1 MSKYAGFNSVQ
12 LIKPKRSQFDLSHT
26 KRLTTRAGR
35 LTPVFMTECIP
46 GDSFRGTTEILLRLA
61 PLLSPIYDMLTLF
74 VHFFFVPNRIIYNEW
89 EEFITGGRLGV
100 GIDPGN
106 APLPPYMDIRQMAGF
121 APTTFDKSSLADY
134 LGVPIFQFFD
144 NGENWPD
151 NYDEKY
157 IDFMPF
163 AAYQKVYM
171 DYYRD
176 RNFIPDDLV
185 VLPMPG
191 GNITPSEHTAAEMV
205 KIRTRAWEHD
215 YFTSALPNTQR
226 GIEVLM
232 PIAGSGSV
240 SYLENSQV
248 YKEEGTTFAVNSRI
262 GSGSIVAEDLEAY
275 STGGASLGK
284 ARIENID
291 EVLLENSSST
301 INDFRQAY
309 ALQVWLERN
318 EVAGSRYNE
327 STLAHFG
334 VRPQDSRLQRPEYI
348 GGGRI
353 PVKISEIVSTAYSND
368 GDATVPLA
376 NLAGHGI
383 TYGNTNR
390 FNYFVPEHGFI
401 IGIMSIMSP
410 PSYDQGLPRMFQR
423 KTFLDYPWP
432 TFAKLGEQEVHTWE
446 LYASPQNLTSTNGEY
461 PLFGYQS
468 RYADWKHIQ
477 NTTHGDFH
485 DDLAFWTL
493 TRKFSVDTE
502 VGSPVLGAQ
511 FTTYSDNIQN
521 RIFAVAG
528 DQDNF
533 WCYVHNH
540 VTVVRCLPY
549 FGTPNTLGFV

>member
-12 LIKPKRSQFDLSHT
+12 LIKPKRSQFDMSHT

-35 LTPVFMTECIP
+35 LTPVYIQEAIP
-46 GDSFRGTTEILLRLA
+46 GDTFNGSTEILLRLA
-61 PLLSPIYDMLTLF
+61 PLLAPIYDMLTMF
-74 VHFFFVPNRIIYNEW
+74 VHFFFVPNRLLWKEW
-89 EEFITGGRLGV
+89 EDFITGGRLGV
-100 GIDPGN
+100 GIDPAQ
-106 APLPPYMDIRQMAGF
+106 APVPPFMDINSMANSVPGCF
-121 APTTFDKSSLADY
+121 EKSSLADY
-134 LGVPIFQFFD
+134 LGVPIFSNFD
-144 NGENWPD
+144 DVSFPAD
-151 NYDEKY
+151 YDQRY
-157 IDFMPF
+157 IDYLPF
-163 AAYQKVYM
+163 AAYQKVWY

-176 RNFIPDDLV
+176 RNFVADDFLQFP
-185 VLPMPG
+185 LDSGLGAPG
-191 GNITPSEHTAAEMV
+191 TGTNAQYV
-205 KIRTRAWEHD
+205 NIRTRAWEHD
-215 YFTSALPNTQR
+215 YFTSALPYTQR
-226 GIEVLM
+226 GTEVLM

-240 SYLENSQV
+240 SYLSTSQV
-248 YKEEGTTFAVNSRI
+248 LNEDGDTFATNARV
-262 GSGSIVAEDLEAY
+262 GSGSVVANNLQAY
-275 STGGASLGK
+275 NTGGTSLGN

-334 VRPQDSRLQRPEYI
+334 VRPQDERLQRAEYL

-390 FNYFVPEHGFI
+390 FRYFCPEHGFI

-410 PSYDQGLPRMFQR
+410 PSYHQGLPRMFQR

-432 TFAKLGEQEVHTWE
+432 TFAKLGEQEVHNYE
-446 LYASPQNLTSTNGEY
+446 LYAIPENLLATNGEY
-461 PLFGYQS
+461 PLFGYNS
-468 RYADWKHIQ
+468 RYSDWKNQ
-477 NTTHGDFH
+477 FNTTHGDFH
-485 DDLAFWTL
+485 DDLLFWTL
-493 TRKFSVDTE
+493 TREFGGT
-502 VGSPVLGAQ
+502 PVLGTG
-511 FTTYSDNIQN
+511 FTTYTDSVQD
-521 RIFAVAG
+521 RIFAVNGGA
-528 DQDNF
+528 DNF
-533 WCYVHNH
+533 WCMVHNH